1 MKCGCVC
8 FAANRCGLL
17 VGVSRARREQNR
29 TEQNTTQ
36 HNTTDTCVSLPSSL
50 PPFLPSS
57 LSVAFSSLA
66 EQKPVFHSPPSRRAA
81 PTKVQKFNSSPATAQ
96 SRSAP
101 RTPAADL
108 LPPPQNNSP
117 ARWRCFIESSGLCR
131 LSFLSPRRPPTAGPR
146 LWLGRREGDR
156 SVNAG

>member
-1 MKCGCVC
+1 MWPAGRSESCK
-8 FAANRCGLL
+8 
-17 VGVSRARREQNR
+17 ENR
-29 TEQNTTQ
+29 TEQSRTQHNTTQ
-36 HNTTDTCVSLPSSL
+36 HNTTQQTPASPFL
-50 PPFLPSS
+50 PPSLPSS

>member
-1 MKCGCVC
+1 MWPAGRSESCK
-8 FAANRCGLL
+8 
-17 VGVSRARREQNR
+17 ENR
-29 TEQNTTQ
+29 TEQSRTQ
-36 HNTTDTCVSLPSSL
+36 HNTTQQTPASPFL
-50 PPFLPSS
+50 PPSLPSS